1 MFYLTQKFV
10 VIHAGKSFLVNT
22 SQNYIRNGNFNQMKG
37 VIFLYKKYE
46 ELLIKTGKTSYQV
59 SKDTG
64 IGQNTLSNWK
74 TGRSNPKIDKLKILA
89 DYFGVEVGFFL
100 E

>member
-1 MFYLTQKFV
+1 MY
-10 VIHAGKSFLVNT
+10 N
-22 SQNYIRNGNFNQMKG
+22 
-37 VIFLYKKYE
+37 KYE
-46 ELLIKTGKTSYQV
+46 KLLKDSGKTSYQV

-74 TGRSNPKIDKLKILA
+74 TGRSRPKVEKLKILA
-89 DYFGVEVGFFL
+89 DYFGVEANFFL

>member
-1 MFYLTQKFV
+1 MYE
-10 VIHAGKSFLVNT
+10 
-22 SQNYIRNGNFNQMKG
+22 
-37 VIFLYKKYE
+37 KYE
-46 ELLIKTGKTSYQV
+46 ELLKKTGKTSYQV

-74 TGRSNPKIDKLKILA
+74 TGRSKPKIEKIKILA
-89 DYFGVEVGFFL
+89 DYFGVKVEDLGGA

>member
-1 MFYLTQKFV
+1 MVKTEYHICEVFATTRY
-10 VIHAGKSFLVNT
+10 
-22 SQNYIRNGNFNQMKG
+22 RKG
-37 VIFLYKKYE
+37 VVYLYNKYE
-46 ELLIKTGKTSYQV
+46 ELLRRTGKTSYQV
-59 SKDTG
+59 SKETG

-74 TGRSNPKIDKLKILA
+74 TGRSKPKVEKLKILA